1 MDLKAFLQLSCQLVD
16 NHKAT
21 IKIQG
26 YQIDVETTSKGW
38 EISTTICSK
47 GMIPLSLLS
56 SIAMARF
63 SVFEKQGIFL
73 KRDSVTGFL
82 KLTKKTKPLHDL
94 ESFEKTTT
102 SFIHFCDQWK
112 TLVEDEHLYQDHFSL
127 KEG

>member
-16 NHKAT
+16 NHRAKV
-21 IKIQG
+21 KIRG
-26 YQIDVETTSKGW
+26 YQIDVETTSTGW

-47 GMIPLSLLS
+47 GMVPLSLLS

-73 KRDSVTGFL
+73 KRDSVSGFL
-82 KLTKKTKPLHDL
+82 KLIKKTKPLNDF
-94 ESFEKTTT
+94 ESFEKVTL
-102 SFIHFCDQWK
+102 SFINFCDEWK